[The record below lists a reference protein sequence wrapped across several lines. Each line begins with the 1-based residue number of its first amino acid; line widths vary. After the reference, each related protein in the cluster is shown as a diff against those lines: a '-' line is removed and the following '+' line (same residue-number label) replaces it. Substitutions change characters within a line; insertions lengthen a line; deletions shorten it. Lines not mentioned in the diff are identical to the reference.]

1 MFMKKGIV
9 TFMVA
14 ISMFSWHIAHAQ
26 EAQKLNILLKVPFF
40 HQYDDLNPQMK
51 EYALKTACGPTAA
64 SIMLQADGV
73 KVDPN
78 DLLAILPTSI
88 YQPKV
93 GFYRMQ
99 DFAPYFNKEAVM
111 LEYSHKNIF
120 ETLNMGK
127 PVFINV
133 KNYDS
138 GYGHAMIIVGMA
150 GYDGERAESLITHD
164 VFVGPYREFKF
175 LSYDT
180 LLQPE
185 GQTNY
190 INKSMLFYIK

>member
-1 MFMKKGIV
+1 MKKGVAVLLI
-9 TFMVA
+9 A
-14 ISMFSWHIAHAQ
+14 ISMFSWKFAHAQ
-26 EAQKLNILLKVPFF
+26 ETQKLNILLRVPFF
-40 HQYDDLNPQMK
+40 HQYNDLTEENK

-64 SIMLQADGV
+64 AIMLQADGV

-78 DLLAILPTSI
+78 DLLAILPKSI

-93 GFYRMQ
+93 GFYSMQ
-99 DFAPYFNKEAVM
+99 DFAPLFNKEAVM
-111 LEYSHKNIF
+111 MEFSHKNIYDA
-120 ETLNMGK
+120 LNMGK
-127 PVFINV
+127 PVFINI

-138 GYGHAMIIVGMA
+138 GYGHAMVIVGMN
-150 GYDGERAESLITHD
+150 GFDGQKADSLIVHD

-175 LSYDT
+175 LSDTT

-190 INKSMLFYIK
+190 INTAMMFYIK

>member
-1 MFMKKGIV
+1 MFTRKGLV
-9 TFMVA
+9 AFLVA
-14 ISMFSWHIAHAQ
+14 ISMISGHYAYAS
-26 EAQKLNILLKVPFF
+26 ETKKLNILLRVPFF
-40 HQYDDLNPQMK
+40 HQINDLTEENK
-51 EYALKTACGPTAA
+51 KYAEGTACGPTAA
-64 SIMLQADGV
+64 SIMLQNEGI

-93 GFYRMQ
+93 GFYKMQ

-111 LEYSHKNIF
+111 MEFSHKNIYD
-120 ETLNMGK
+120 TLNMGK
-127 PVFINV
+127 PVFLNV

-138 GYGHAMIIVGMA
+138 GYGHAMVIVGMN
-150 GYDGERAESLITHD
+150 GFDGEKAESLITHD
-164 VFVGPYREFKF
+164 VWVGPYREFKF
-175 LSYDT
+175 ITNDT
-180 LLQPE
+180 LRQPE

>member
-1 MFMKKGIV
+1 MKMRQVIV
-9 TFMVA
+9 AILVA
-14 ISMFSWHIAHAQ
+14 ISTFSWQLAHAQ

-40 HQYDDLNPQMK
+40 HQYNDLTAENK

-64 SIMLQADGV
+64 SIMLQAEGI

-111 LEYSHKNIF
+111 VEFSHKNIYDV
-120 ETLNMGK
+120 LNTGK
-127 PVFINV
+127 PVFINI

-138 GYGHAMIIVGMA
+138 GYGHAMVIVGMN
-150 GYDGERAESLITHD
+150 GFDGEKAESLIAHD

-175 LSYDT
+175 LSNTT

-190 INKSMLFYIK
+190 INTAMLFYIK

>member
-1 MFMKKGIV
+1 MKMRQGLV
-9 TFMVA
+9 TFLVA
-14 ISMFSWHIAHAQ
+14 ISTLSWHFAHAQ

-40 HQYDDLNPQMK
+40 HQYNDLNAEMK
-51 EYALKTACGPTAA
+51 NYAEKTACGPTAA

-111 LEYSHKNIF
+111 MEYSHKNIF
-120 ETLNMGK
+120 DALNNGK
-127 PVFINV
+127 PVFINI

-138 GYGHAMIIVGMA
+138 GYGHAMVIVGMG
-150 GYDGERAESLITHD
+150 GYDGEKAESLIVHD

-175 LSYDT
+175 LSNDT
-180 LLQPE
+180 LRQPE

>member
-1 MFMKKGIV
+1 MKMRQVIV
-9 TFMVA
+9 TALVA
-14 ISMFSWHIAHAQ
+14 ISTFSWHFAHAQ

-40 HQYDDLNPQMK
+40 QQFNDLTEENK
-51 EYALKTACGPTAA
+51 NYAQKTACGPTAA
-64 SIMLQADGV
+64 AIMLQADGI

-78 DLLAILPTSI
+78 DLLAVLPNSI
-88 YQPKV
+88 YQPRV

-99 DFAPYFNKEAVM
+99 DFAPLFNKEAVM
-111 LEYSHKNIF
+111 LEFSHKNIYDA
-120 ETLNMGK
+120 LNMGK
-127 PVFINV
+127 PVFLNV

-138 GYGHAMIIVGMA
+138 GYGHAMVIVGMN
-150 GYDGERAESLITHD
+150 GFDGEKADSLIIHD
-164 VFVGPYREFKF
+164 VWIGPYREFKF
-175 LSYDT
+175 LTNDT